1 MQTTDVGSEGPPI
14 MNRIISRLGTSTGDR
29 ARRRDKPMAQADD
42 RLDRL
47 QRLVLGRTLLASR
60 IREYL
65 EFDSYLFKTIVG
77 CLGTIIG
84 LSCYGLG
91 LRRKGLAVLAKIH
104 RSAYSPW
111 ASRVIERFLRE
122 SGDTEGGVSNQRL
135 LSVYE
140 RHIADTSPTPATG
153 KLFQEPQRLL
163 GSRIL
168 VLKSPSQDEKGV
180 IIIDYSFVFPLFE
193 KLFDIDR
200 VMRRYHLVLEP
211 SWSGYCTLDLLAYS
225 RFRSPVFVQATEPR
239 DTDFLGSIGSSLVPV
254 PIAANWWIDHRIVR
268 PIPGIEKDSDVI
280 MVCGW
285 DNFKRHARFFS
296 ALRKLR
302 AMGRKLKVILVG
314 YPMGGTREDITQRAK
329 YFGVYDQLEIYEW
342 ISPEAVNYHL
352 NRSKVNVLWSRREGF
367 NRAVIEGMLAGV
379 PCILREG
386 HNYGHR
392 YPYIN
397 PRTGC
402 YSAEGELPEKLLRMV
417 ENYRDFSPREWV
429 VENMSAPRAAAIL
442 NESIKKVAL
451 DSGERWT
458 TDLVVKTAG
467 LHGLKYW
474 DEEDRQRFGPDYEF
488 LKSVIRTNGGV

>member
-1 MQTTDVGSEGPPI
+1 
-14 MNRIISRLGTSTGDR
+14 MNSIISRLGTSIGHR
-29 ARRRDKPMAQADD
+29 ARRREKHMAQTDD
-42 RLDRL
+42 RLGRL
-47 QRLVLGRTLLASR
+47 QRLALGRSLLASKA
-60 IREYL
+60 REYL
-65 EFDSYLFKTIVG
+65 EFDSFLLKTIVG

-84 LSCYGLG
+84 LSCYNSLG
-91 LRRKGLAVLAKIH
+91 LRRKGLAILTKIH

-111 ASRVIERFLRE
+111 ASRVIERVLRKP
-122 SGDTEGGVSNQRL
+122 GDTEGGASNQRL
-135 LSVYE
+135 LSVYD
-140 RHIADTSPTPATG
+140 RHVADTSPTPSTA
-153 KLFQEPQRLL
+153 KFFQDPRRLL

-168 VLKSPSQDEKGV
+168 VLKTPRENERGV

-200 VMRRYHLVLEP
+200 VMNRYHLVLEP
-211 SWSGYCTLDLLAYS
+211 SWSGYCTLDILTYS
-225 RFRSPVFVQATEPR
+225 RFRSPVFVQSTEPR
-239 DTDFLGSIGSSLVPV
+239 DTDFLRGIGSNLVPV
-254 PIAANWWIDHRIVR
+254 PVAENWWIDHRIVR

-280 MVCGW
+280 MICGW
-285 DNFKRHARFFS
+285 DNFKRHAQFFS
-296 ALRKLR
+296 AMKKLR
-302 AMGRKLKVILVG
+302 AMGTRLKVILVG
-314 YPMGGTREDITQRAK
+314 YPMGGTKEEIVRRAK

-342 ISPEAVNYHL
+342 IKPEEVNYHL

-402 YSAEGELPEKLLRMV
+402 YSAEGELPEKLLWMI
-417 ENYRDFSPREWV
+417 ENYRNFSPRDWV
-429 VENMSAPRAAAIL
+429 VENMSAPKTAAIL

-474 DEEDRQRFGPDYEF
+474 DAEDGQRFGPDYEF
-488 LKSVIRTNGGV
+488 LKSVIRTNGSM